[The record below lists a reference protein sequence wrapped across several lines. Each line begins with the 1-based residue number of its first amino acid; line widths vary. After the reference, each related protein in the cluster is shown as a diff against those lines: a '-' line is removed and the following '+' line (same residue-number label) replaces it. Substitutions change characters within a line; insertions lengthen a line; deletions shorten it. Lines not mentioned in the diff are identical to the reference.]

1 MTTPALQD
9 FGFDADHQAIY
20 DTAYRYARDHLYPL
34 AMRMDREDWFPEE
47 AFRALGG
54 QGLLGMTVPPELG
67 GAGLGVLAQCFVCE
81 AASYWNHAFA
91 ASMLASDNLCVHNL
105 VRNANDEQ
113 KARYL
118 PLFCDGR
125 AIGAL
130 GMTEPGAGS
139 DALGSMA
146 STARRDGDHYV
157 LNGRKLFI
165 TNGPVADVLLV
176 YAKTAPEKKQH
187 GISAFIVEKTF
198 PGFRVAQKLDK
209 MGWRGSPTGELVFDD
224 VRVPVANLVG
234 AENAGVGIMMSGL
247 DIERVIGAFYALGL
261 AQRALDLAVDH
272 AGARRQFGR
281 PIGDFQM
288 VQAMLADMYTD
299 VETMRALTYQ
309 LGREIAHLDNSA
321 GGRGAVH
328 KRSAAAVLHAGRAC
342 MRVLDQAVQI
352 HGGMGFMNES
362 EVNRLY
368 RSGKVMEIG
377 AGTNQVRQIIIAGEL
392 LKGGAGRAT
401 P

>member
-1 MTTPALQD
+1 MTTPNLAS
-9 FGFDADHQAIY
+9 FGFEEDYQAVY
-20 DTAYRYARDHLYPL
+20 DMAYRYARDELYKL
-34 AMRMDREDWFPEE
+34 APRMDKEDWFPD
-47 AFRALGG
+47 AQFRALAQ
-54 QGLLGMTVPPELG
+54 QGLLGATIPNEFG
-67 GAGLGVLAQCFVCE
+67 GAGLDVLAQCFICE
-81 AASYWNHAFA
+81 AVSYWNHTVA

-105 VRNANDEQ
+105 VRNANPDQ
-113 KARYL
+113 KNIYL
-118 PLFCDGR
+118 PRFAAGH

-146 STARRDGDHYV
+146 TVARRDGDDYV

-187 GISAFIVEKTF
+187 GISAFIVESSF
-198 PGFRVAQKLDK
+198 AGFRVAQKLDK
-209 MGWRGSPTGELVFDD
+209 MGWRGSPTGELVFDEC
-224 VRVPVANLVG
+224 RVPAANLVG
-234 AENAGVGIMMSGL
+234 RENEGVGIMMSGL
-247 DIERVIGAFYALGL
+247 DIERVIGAFYAVGM
-261 AQRALDLAVDH
+261 AQRALDLAVEY
-272 AGARRQFGR
+272 ATNRKQFGKA
-281 PIGDFQM
+281 IGEFQL
-288 VQAMLADMYTD
+288 VQGMLADMYT
-299 VETMRALTYQ
+299 EIEAMRALTYQ
-309 LGREIAHLDNSA
+309 VGREVCGLEAGE

-328 KRSAAAVLHAGRAC
+328 KRSAAAVYYAGRAS
-342 MRVLDQAVQI
+342 MRILDNAVQI

-392 LKGGAGRAT
+392 LKESGAR
-401 P
+401 

>member
-1 MTTPALQD
+1 MSIPALQD
-9 FGFDADHQAIY
+9 FGFDAEHQAIF
-20 DTAYRYARDHLYPL
+20 DTAYRYAREHLHAL
-34 AMRMDREDWFPEE
+34 APRMDREDWFPEE
-47 AFRALGG
+47 AFRALGA
-54 QGLLGMTVPPELG
+54 QGLLGVTVPTEFG
-67 GAGLGVLAQCFVCE
+67 GAGLGVLAQCFICE
-81 AASYWNHAFA
+81 AVSYWNHSFA
-91 ASMLASDNLCVHNL
+91 ASLLASDNLCVHNL
-105 VRNANDEQ
+105 VRNANAEQ
-113 KARYL
+113 QARYL
-118 PLFCDGR
+118 PSFCAGQ

-146 STARRDGDHYV
+146 TTARRDGDHYV

-165 TNGPVADVLLV
+165 TNGPIADVLLV

-187 GISAFIVEKTF
+187 GISAFIVEKGF
-198 PGFRVAQKLDK
+198 PGFRVAQELDK
-209 MGWRGSPTGELVFDD
+209 MGWRGSPTGELVFDE
-224 VRVPVANLVG
+224 VRVPVENRVG
-234 AENAGVGIMMSGL
+234 DENAGVGIMMSGL
-247 DIERVIGAFYALGL
+247 DIERVIAAFYALGL

-272 AGARRQFGR
+272 AATRRQFGR

-309 LGREIAHLDNSA
+309 LGREIADLDRA
-321 GGRGAVH
+321 EGGRGVVH

-368 RSGKVMEIG
+368 RSGKVLEIG
-377 AGTNQVRQIIIAGEL
+377 AGTNQVRQLIIAGEL
-392 LKGGAGRAT
+392 LKGAGTR
-401 P
+401 

>member
-1 MTTPALQD
+1 MTIPNLAS
-9 FGFDADHQAIY
+9 FGFAEEYQAVY
-20 DTAYRYARDHLYPL
+20 DMAYRYGRDELYNLSP
-34 AMRMDREDWFPEE
+34 RMDKEDWFPD
-47 AFRALGG
+47 AQFRALAQ
-54 QGLLGMTVPPELG
+54 QGLLGATIPDEFG
-67 GAGLGVLAQCFVCE
+67 GAGLDVLAQCFICE
-81 AASYWNHAFA
+81 AVSYWNHGLA
-91 ASMLASDNLCVHNL
+91 ASILASDNLCVHNL

-113 KARYL
+113 QRKYL
-118 PLFCDGR
+118 PRFADGS

-146 STARRDGDHYV
+146 TVARRDGDDYV

-187 GISAFIVEKTF
+187 GISAFIVESRF

-209 MGWRGSPTGELVFDD
+209 MGWRGSPTGELVFDEC
-224 VRVPVANLVG
+224 RVPAANLVG
-234 AENAGVGIMMSGL
+234 RENEGVGIMMSGL
-247 DIERVIGAFYALGL
+247 DIERVIGAFYAVGM
-261 AQRALDLAVDH
+261 AQRALDLAVEY
-272 AGARRQFGR
+272 ATYRKQFNR
-281 PIGDFQM
+281 TIGEFQL
-288 VQAMLADMYTD
+288 VQGMLADMYTE
-299 VETMRALTYQ
+299 VEAMRAMTYQ
-309 LGREIAHLDNSA
+309 VGREVCGLEAGE

-328 KRSAAAVLHAGRAC
+328 KRSAAAVYYAGRAS
-342 MRVLDQAVQI
+342 MRILDNAVQI

-392 LKGGAGRAT
+392 LKESAAR
-401 P
+401 